1 MGTAGEDE
9 PQPLARELGPRGD
22 AWIRRIEADTRV
34 RDTFEG
40 ARRGQQARF
49 IGRGLAR
56 ATGMPPQHRRE
67 RESTTLD
74 SEGIGH

>member
-9 PQPLARELGPRGD
+9 PQPLARELGTRGD
-22 AWIRRIEADTRV
+22 AWIRRIEADTRM

-40 ARRGQQARF
+40 AGGGQQARF
-49 IGRGLAR
+49 VRRGLPHTAC
-56 ATGMPPQHRRE
+56 MPSQSCRQ